1 MKIQVVRC
9 DGSAEVINLVG
20 VITASESSMLHVE
33 ATGAD
38 YFFRE
43 DGHYDGW
50 GMAVGS
56 ESGMSADEASA
67 LIQAVEADR
76 EIIKPSDMSSEELE
90 AVVQGL
96 DDVQHGRTKSLLQID
111 AEIELS

>member
-1 MKIQVVRC
+1 MAAWRLRIGPSPLPVLLEM
-9 DGSAEVINLVG
+9 EVTDV
-20 VITASESSMLHVE
+20 A
-33 ATGAD
+33 A
-38 YFFRE
+38 
-43 DGHYDGW
+43 
-50 GMAVGS
+50 AV
-56 ESGMSADEASA
+56 ADEASA